1 MEAALERGL
10 LPDSFST
17 DLTRINATDPSFS
30 LMMIATQFMS
40 FGVPFEE
47 CLPRMTANPAR
58 ILGRPELGRLEVG
71 GVGDATILKI
81 EPGDF
86 AVTDVD
92 GRVRRTNQR
101 VVALGAVRAGQIIP
115 IEPPVDR

>member
-1 MEAALERGL
+1 
-10 LPDSFST
+10 
-17 DLTRINATDPSFS
+17 
-30 LMMIATQFMS
+30 MMIATQFMS
-40 FGVPFEE
+40 FGVPFED

-71 GVGDATILKI
+71 GAGDLTILKV
-81 EPGDF
+81 ERGDF

-101 VVALGAVRAGQIIP
+101 VVALGAVRAAQIIP
-115 IEPPVDR
+115 FDLPVDR